1 MLHLEVAQITLRLV
15 VVEGNRQIVEEGEHL
30 VLLIVVA
37 ILGEACL
44 QVLHTCQQRKVL
56 LAQVLILGFELGN
69 PVVGRHV
76 SMLHP
81 LCKSD

>member
-1 MLHLEVAQITLRLV
+1 MNWRTTRPGGGWIEGLAGKDGVKGGQERVA
-15 VVEGNRQIVEEGEHL
+15 
-30 VLLIVVA
+30 
-37 ILGEACL
+37 
-44 QVLHTCQQRKVL
+44 L
-56 LAQVLILGFELGN
+56 LAQALILGFELGN